1 MSQIKAS
8 HKNILDDLLRQEANK
23 HCADCGAPS
32 IRLLQGLIDLDPRW
46 ASATLGVFICIRC
59 SGIHRNLGVHISF
72 VRSVSLDSWKM
83 EHIRTMQKWGNKR
96 ANEYW
101 EHNLPKDYP
110 KPTETSTMADLEKFI
125 RAKYEKKMW
134 VRDDLRSESEYS
146 DYSYSDS
153 DTPSK
158 PKAST
163 PPPTSAT
170 KPTLSLPSRPL
181 RSTGSLN
188 GLSSRNSA
196 SPMEE
201 LLMSLTLKSP
211 QSVSPREE
219 SSENSAVSCST
230 QSISDLYGPKS
241 PQVDVSVDSIVQKRQ
256 ALQKTGYSGGNTRSL
271 AQMQKK

>member
-32 IRLLQGLIDLDPRW
+32 MPNNLKIIDLDPRW

-59 SGIHRNLGVHISF
+59 SGIHRNLGVHLSF

-101 EHNLPKDYP
+101 EYNLPKDYRR
-110 KPTETSTMADLEKFI
+110 PTENSTMADLEKFI
-125 RAKYEKKMW
+125 RAKYEKKLW
-134 VRDDLRSESEYS
+134 VRDDLRSDSEYS
-146 DYSYSDS
+146 DYSYSDVE
-153 DTPSK
+153 TPSK
-158 PKAST
+158 PNVST
-163 PPPTSAT
+163 PPPVT
-170 KPTLSLPSRPL
+170 KPSTSLPSRPN
-181 RSTGSLN
+181 RSSGSLN
-188 GLSSRNSA
+188 GLSSRGSS

-211 QSVSPREE
+211 QSVSPRDE
-219 SSENSAVSCST
+219 SSESGGVSCNT

-256 ALQKTGYSGGNTRSL
+256 VLQKNIHSGGNTRSL